1 MHPMS
6 TKYTEEHVW
15 ARVENADPAIVTV
28 GITTHAQ
35 ETLGDIVF
43 VELPAVGKTLQA
55 KEVAGVVESV
65 KTAADVF
72 MPVSGEV
79 TEVNEELRADPS
91 LANADPLGTGWF
103 FKVRL
108 SNPVELVALMDEA
121 TYLPFA
127 ENA

>member
-1 MHPMS
+1 MNPMS

-15 ARVENADPAIVTV
+15 ARVDGADPAIATV

-43 VELPAVGKTLQA
+43 VELPAVGKAIQS

-91 LANADPLGTGWF
+91 LANTDPLGTGWF

-108 SNPVELVALMDEA
+108 SNPVELATLMDES

-127 ENA
+127 DNS

>member
-1 MHPMS
+1 MN

-15 ARVENADPAIVTV
+15 ARVDGADPAIATV

-43 VELPAVGKTLQA
+43 VELPAVGKAIQA

-91 LANADPLGTGWF
+91 LANTDPLGTGWF

-108 SNPVELVALMDEA
+108 SNPAELGTLMDES

-127 ENA
+127 KNA